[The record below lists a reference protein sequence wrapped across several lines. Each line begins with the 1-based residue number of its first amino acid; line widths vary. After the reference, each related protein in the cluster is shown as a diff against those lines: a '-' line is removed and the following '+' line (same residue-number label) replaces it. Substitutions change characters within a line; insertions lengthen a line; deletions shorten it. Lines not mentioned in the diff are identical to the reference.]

1 MKIYKSEIVV
11 VYVCYS
17 KETSSAVNYFLPL
30 HTCELASATLMVL
43 TTRDAMRKLILCLW
57 SEMFPQH
64 Y

>member
-1 MKIYKSEIVV
+1 MKIYKYEIVV

-43 TTRDAMRKLILCLW
+43 TTLRCNAKINIVSMV
-57 SEMFPQH
+57 
-64 Y
+64 